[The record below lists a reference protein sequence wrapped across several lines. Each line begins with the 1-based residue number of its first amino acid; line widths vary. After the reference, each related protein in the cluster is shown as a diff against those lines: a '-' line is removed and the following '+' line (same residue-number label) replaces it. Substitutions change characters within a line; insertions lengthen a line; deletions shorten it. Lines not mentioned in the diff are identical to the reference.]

1 MPVCQRCILLD
12 GFQKTEE
19 EKSAL
24 EAAMAA
30 TLAALEPPAGE
41 PKKDPSKDGREG
53 GKGGGGGGRAGSGSE
68 KQMVF
73 KDKKE
78 AMEALKDLLRE
89 RNVPSTANWEAAVKA
104 ISRDPRY
111 EYLSKL
117 TEKKQVRS
125 KYLHF
130 S

>member
-1 MPVCQRCILLD
+1 
-12 GFQKTEE
+12 
-19 EKSAL
+19 
-24 EAAMAA
+24 MAA
-30 TLAALEPPAGE
+30 TLAALEPPASE
-41 PKKDPSKDGREG
+41 PKKDPSKEG
-53 GKGGGGGGRAGSGSE
+53 GRGGGGRAGSNE

-104 ISRDPRY
+104 ISKDPRY

-117 TEKKQVRS
+117 TEKKQVR
-125 KYLHF
+125 
-130 S
+130 

>member
-1 MPVCQRCILLD
+1 
-12 GFQKTEE
+12 
-19 EKSAL
+19 
-24 EAAMAA
+24 MAA

-53 GKGGGGGGRAGSGSE
+53 GKGGGGGGRAGSGGNE

-117 TEKKQVRS
+117 TEKKQVRG